1 MKPEEALQAA
11 RAAAAK
17 RDDELPPGMAIEPTE
32 RVSIEQLM
40 EWAAIEPDIEL
51 MVSTRKLGAPI
62 TWFKRKVIHFLRQYF
77 REQNSQQTRF
87 NLNVL
92 IRLAEL
98 EDRVARLEEA
108 RRAAAPRPRRA
119 AGRRAGRRVRV
130 HQVLSGA
137 GPYDAVTTQAFA
149 FRALFGAWGWS
160 GRDVAAEIDPR
171 VGSQIAPLR
180 ALEAGPGDVL
190 LIHYSAYA
198 PKLRAVLELPN
209 RKLLLSHNITPARWF
224 WDHDPQAAVVCAL
237 GRKQLPQFAAAADV
251 VAGVSLYNAR
261 EMGSETVIPI
271 LFDPAELGAARAAG
285 DPPPAPPTILFVGR
299 LAPHKR
305 QDAVMRAFELYRRR
319 HAPDARLV
327 LVGAPVNW
335 AYDAAMRELA
345 EELSPGAI
353 TIESG
358 LTREQLADRYRS
370 AHAFLCL
377 SEHEGFCIPLLEAF
391 HFGVPVIARPVGGV
405 PEVAGDAALL
415 LADDDGES
423 VVAELLALAVADA
436 GLRGELRERAARRVA
451 AYAPEPTARALRA
464 AVESLAR

>member
-1 MKPEEALQAA
+1 M
-11 RAAAAK
+11 
-17 RDDELPPGMAIEPTE
+17 
-32 RVSIEQLM
+32 
-40 EWAAIEPDIEL
+40 
-51 MVSTRKLGAPI
+51 
-62 TWFKRKVIHFLRQYF
+62 
-77 REQNSQQTRF
+77 
-87 NLNVL
+87 
-92 IRLAEL
+92 
-98 EDRVARLEEA
+98 
-108 RRAAAPRPRRA
+108 
-119 AGRRAGRRVRV
+119 RV

-149 FRALFGAWGWS
+149 FRALFASWGWD
-160 GRDVAAEIDPR
+160 GRDVAVEIDPR
-171 VGSQIAPLR
+171 VGSRIAPLK
-180 ALEAGPGDVL
+180 ALDAQPGDVL

-237 GRKQLPQFAAAADV
+237 GRKQLPEFAAAADV
-251 VAGVSLYNAR
+251 VAGVSLYNAL

-271 LFDPAELGAARAAG
+271 LFDPSGLGEPRPAAD
-285 DPPPAPPTILFVGR
+285 DPPAGPPTILFVGR

-305 QDAVMRAFELYRRR
+305 QDAIMRAFELYRRR
-319 HAPDARLV
+319 HAPEATLV

-335 AYDAAMRELA
+335 GYDAAMRELA

-358 LTREQLADRYRS
+358 LSRDQLADRYRS

-415 LADDDGES
+415 LADTDGES
-423 VVAELLALAVADA
+423 VIAELLALAVADA
-436 GLRGELRERAARRVA
+436 ELRASLRERAALRVA
-451 AYAPEPTARALRA
+451 AYAPEPTSRALRA

>member
-1 MKPEEALQAA
+1 
-11 RAAAAK
+11 
-17 RDDELPPGMAIEPTE
+17 
-32 RVSIEQLM
+32 V
-40 EWAAIEPDIEL
+40 
-51 MVSTRKLGAPI
+51 
-62 TWFKRKVIHFLRQYF
+62 
-77 REQNSQQTRF
+77 N
-87 NLNVL
+87 
-92 IRLAEL
+92 
-98 EDRVARLEEA
+98 
-108 RRAAAPRPRRA
+108 
-119 AGRRAGRRVRV
+119 V

-149 FRALFGAWGWS
+149 FRVLFGAWGWG

-171 VGSQIAPLR
+171 VGSKIAPLR
-180 ALEAGPGDVL
+180 SLDATPGDIL

-237 GRKQLPQFAAAADV
+237 GRKQLPQFAAAADL

-271 LFDPAELGAARAAG
+271 LFDPSGLG
-285 DPPPAPPTILFVGR
+285 DPRPEADRPDGPPTILFVGR

-305 QDAVMRAFELYRRR
+305 QDAIMRAFELYRRR
-319 HAPDARLV
+319 HAPGARLV

-358 LTREQLADRYRS
+358 LTGEQLAARYRS
-370 AHAFLCL
+370 ASAFLCL

-405 PEVAGDAALL
+405 PEVAGDAALM
-415 LADDDGES
+415 LADGDGES
-423 VVAELLALAVADA
+423 VIAELLALAVSD
-436 GLRGELRERAARRVA
+436 GELRETLRTRAATRVA
-451 AYAPEPTARALRA
+451 AYAPAPTAKALRA
-464 AVESLAR
+464 AVESLAG

>member
-1 MKPEEALQAA
+1 
-11 RAAAAK
+11 
-17 RDDELPPGMAIEPTE
+17 
-32 RVSIEQLM
+32 
-40 EWAAIEPDIEL
+40 
-51 MVSTRKLGAPI
+51 
-62 TWFKRKVIHFLRQYF
+62 
-77 REQNSQQTRF
+77 
-87 NLNVL
+87 
-92 IRLAEL
+92 
-98 EDRVARLEEA
+98 
-108 RRAAAPRPRRA
+108 
-119 AGRRAGRRVRV
+119 VRV

-149 FRALFGAWGWS
+149 FRALFHSWGWD

-171 VGSQIAPLR
+171 VGNRIAPLR
-180 ALEAGPGDVL
+180 SLQAQPGDVM

-261 EMGSETVIPI
+261 EMGSQTVIPI
-271 LFDPAELGAARAAG
+271 LFDPSTLGAAGNGRVAG
-285 DPPPAPPTILFVGR
+285 SGPPVILFVGR

-305 QDAVMRAFELYRRR
+305 QDAIMRAFELYRRR
-319 HAPDARLV
+319 HAPDAQLV

-345 EELSPGAI
+345 DELSPGAI

-358 LTREQLADRYRS
+358 LTREQLAERYR
-370 AHAFLCL
+370 AATAFVCL

-415 LADDDGES
+415 LDEADDES
-423 VVAELLALAVADA
+423 VIAELLAIVATDD
-436 GLRGELRERAARRVA
+436 ELRSSLRRRAAERVA

>member
-1 MKPEEALQAA
+1 
-11 RAAAAK
+11 
-17 RDDELPPGMAIEPTE
+17 
-32 RVSIEQLM
+32 
-40 EWAAIEPDIEL
+40 
-51 MVSTRKLGAPI
+51 
-62 TWFKRKVIHFLRQYF
+62 
-77 REQNSQQTRF
+77 
-87 NLNVL
+87 
-92 IRLAEL
+92 
-98 EDRVARLEEA
+98 
-108 RRAAAPRPRRA
+108 
-119 AGRRAGRRVRV
+119 VRV

-149 FRALFGAWGWS
+149 FRALFRAWGWS

-171 VGSQIAPLR
+171 VGARIAPLR
-180 ALEAGPGDVL
+180 SLDAAPDDVL

-209 RKLLLSHNITPARWF
+209 RTLLLSHNITPARWF

-261 EMGSETVIPI
+261 EMGSEIVIPI
-271 LFDPAELGAARAAG
+271 LFDPGELGAAGAG
-285 DPPPAPPTILFVGR
+285 GAPDPPPGPPTILFVGR

-305 QDAVMRAFELYRRR
+305 QDAIMRAFELYRRR

-345 EELSPGAI
+345 AQLSPGAI

-358 LTREQLADRYRS
+358 LDRAALADRYRS

-415 LADDDGES
+415 LARDDGES
-423 VVAELLALAVADA
+423 VVAELLALAAGDA
-436 GLRGELRERAARRVA
+436 ELRATLRARAAARVA
-451 AYAPEPTARALRA
+451 AFAPEPTARTLRA